1 MQHSVSKK
9 MNGHLIIFLYVS
21 EEENSNYYENL
32 SSVALKL
39 IFYLLNVM

>member
-9 MNGHLIIFLYVS
+9 MNGHHIIFLYVS
-21 EEENSNYYENL
+21 EEENYSNYYENL

-39 IFYLLNVM
+39 MFTNGL